1 MKSFK
6 ELRVWNESMD
16 LVCSVYSLTKLLP
29 KEELYSL
36 SDQMRRAAVSIPS
49 NIAEGNSRAG
59 AKERLRY
66 LNIAMGSVSELET
79 QLILCARIG
88 YLSPEQIQETVQ
100 NCEKIARMLVS
111 FADTIR
117 SSPQY

>member
-1 MKSFK
+1 MKNFK
-6 ELRVWNESMD
+6 DLRVWNEGMD
-16 LVCSVYSLTKLLP
+16 LVCLIYSLTKLLP

-49 NIAEGNSRAG
+49 NIAEGNSHPS
-59 AKERLRY
+59 AKERIRY
-66 LNIAMGSVSELET
+66 LNIAMGSASELET

-88 YLSPEQIQETVQ
+88 YLSEEQISKAVDD
-100 NCEKIARMLVS
+100 CERIARMLSS
-111 FADTIR
+111 FADTIS